1 MNYYTECFK
10 KYFDFEGR
18 ATQEEFW
25 YFLIINMIILGI
37 LVLIE
42 ETFNI
47 VLYSTLF
54 VLAIAIPT
62 FSAAVRRLHDV
73 GRSTPFNHSIYWP
86 DYHLSNSWTEK

>member
-37 LVLIE
+37 LVFIE

-54 VLAIAIPT
+54 VLAIVIPT
-62 FSAAVRRLHDV
+62 FSAAIRRLHDV
-73 GRSTPFNHSIYWP
+73 GHSGWSY
-86 DYHLSNSWTEK
+86 SF

>member
-42 ETFNI
+42 EAFNI
-47 VLYSTLF
+47 VL
-54 VLAIAIPT
+54 
-62 FSAAVRRLHDV
+62 
-73 GRSTPFNHSIYWP
+73 
-86 DYHLSNSWTEK
+86 